1 MNAQVF
7 KNTFLVPKNIIAKLL
22 DKILKIFYQFI
33 DKKLPNKIPNW
44 KCKTTNLITSSPY
57 QRSLKMENVRT
68 NGSTQASWT
77 SHAILR
83 RQQRGIKQSEADIV
97 FNYGDRE
104 MPAGS
109 NCYHLGFSKY
119 GFKSLLKD
127 KSICPKVAE
136 KCKNLIVLTD
146 GQSIITTFRTAR
158 LQ

>member
-1 MNAQVF
+1 M
-7 KNTFLVPKNIIAKLL
+7 IAKLL
-22 DKILKIFYQFI
+22 AKILKICYQFI
-33 DKKLPNKIPNW
+33 DNYLPNKIPSW
-44 KCKTTNLITSSPY
+44 KCKTTKLITSSPY
-57 QRSLKMENVRT
+57 QRSLKMENITT

-77 SHAILR
+77 SHAIQR

-119 GFKSLLKD
+119 GLKSLLKD
-127 KSICPKVAE
+127 KSVCPKVAE

-146 GQSIITTFRTAR
+146 GQSIITTFRTSR

>member
-1 MNAQVF
+1 
-7 KNTFLVPKNIIAKLL
+7 
-22 DKILKIFYQFI
+22 
-33 DKKLPNKIPNW
+33 
-44 KCKTTNLITSSPY
+44 
-57 QRSLKMENVRT
+57 MENVRAD
-68 NGSTQASWT
+68 GSTPASWT

-83 RQQRGIKQSEADIV
+83 RQQRGIKQSEADLV

-119 GFKSLLKD
+119 GFKALLKD

>member
-1 MNAQVF
+1 M
-7 KNTFLVPKNIIAKLL
+7 KNI
-22 DKILKIFYQFI
+22 
-33 DKKLPNKIPNW
+33 
-44 KCKTTNLITSSPY
+44 T
-57 QRSLKMENVRT
+57 T
-68 NGSTQASWT
+68 NGSTNARWT

-104 MPAGS
+104 IPAGS

-119 GFKSLLKD
+119 GFKSLLKH

-146 GQSIITTFRTAR
+146 GQSIITTFRTSH